1 MMEKKITIVV
11 PEEFVADLEELVR
24 EKECSEEEIILN
36 GLKRRI
42 AGSRIRSLADLKAAD
57 PRDLGIDPDEYVS
70 D

>member
-1 MMEKKITIVV
+1 MQRTITITV
-11 PEEFVADLEELVR
+11 PEEFVADLEELAR